1 MRISHTAYI
10 ICITTMYGGVAMK
23 TTTELDYINTNIY
36 VAAAAHNLHK
46 GNDIA
51 KTIGMPTQIFYDRQA
66 RPSLWR
72 LQELNRACKRLGV
85 TLEWITTKHTTV
97 M

>member
-1 MRISHTAYI
+1 
-10 ICITTMYGGVAMK
+10 MK
-23 TTTELDYINTNIY
+23 KQEELEFVNRNIFI
-36 VAAAAHNLHK
+36 AAAARDIHN
-46 GNDIA
+46 GSDIA
-51 KTIGMPTQIFYDRQA
+51 KYIGMPTQTFYDRQA

-72 LQELNRACKRLGV
+72 LQELNRASKRLGV

>member
-1 MRISHTAYI
+1 
-10 ICITTMYGGVAMK
+10 MK
-23 TTTELDYINTNIY
+23 KQEELEFVNRNIFI
-36 VAAAAHNLHK
+36 AAAARDVHK

-51 KTIGMPTQIFYDRQA
+51 KYIGMPTQTFYDRQA

>member
-1 MRISHTAYI
+1 MAK
-10 ICITTMYGGVAMK
+10 A
-23 TTTELDYINTNIY
+23 TELDYINTNIF

-51 KTIGMPTQIFYDRQA
+51 KTIGMPAQTFYDRQA

-72 LQELNRACKRLGV
+72 LQELYRASKRLGV
-85 TLEWITTKHTTV
+85 TLEWITTKHSTV

>member
-1 MRISHTAYI
+1 MGKE
-10 ICITTMYGGVAMK
+10 M
-23 TTTELDYINTNIY
+23 ELDYINTNIF
-36 VAAAAHNLHK
+36 VAAAARNLQK

-51 KTIGMPTQIFYDRQA
+51 KTIGMPAQTFYDRQKQ
-66 RPSLWR
+66 PCLWR
-72 LQELNRACKRLGV
+72 LQELNRASKRLGV